1 MVFAALSVCFVR
13 NCFFMLREYFRSDLA
28 AMTKRGQM
36 LPLGPAYADPLVIYL
51 LEVALSAP
59 VPKELVECQ
68 WV

>member
-1 MVFAALSVCFVR
+1 
-13 NCFFMLREYFRSDLA
+13 
-28 AMTKRGQM
+28 M

-59 VPKELVECQ
+59 VPKELVECR